1 MVGRK
6 RQTSWHRGQPY
17 RSQSTAGCPQVQEI
31 AISIFLNAVAKKG
44 YEDDVA
50 GIGIPYSNVYPSP
63 HGHRHILD
71 PSVASWHKIARY
83 H

>member
-31 AISIFLNAVAKKG
+31 ATSIFLNAVAKKG

-50 GIGIPYSNVYPSP
+50 GIGYSLQQRLPQPPWTPAHS
-63 HGHRHILD
+63 GSI
-71 PSVASWHKIARY
+71 SS
-83 H
+83 